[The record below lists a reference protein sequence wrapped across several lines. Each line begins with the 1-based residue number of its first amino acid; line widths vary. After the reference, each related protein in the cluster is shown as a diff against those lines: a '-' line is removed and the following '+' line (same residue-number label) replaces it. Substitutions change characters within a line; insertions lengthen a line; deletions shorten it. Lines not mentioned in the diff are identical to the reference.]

1 MPVQG
6 ERNMRPSS
14 PAGFGRQ
21 GVTATE
27 QDSNSSSQEAM
38 SVLPS
43 PRWVTAWVNEVGAQA
58 WARATVGRFN
68 PAAKPGLIW
77 AHPNQM

>member
-43 PRWVTAWVNEVGAQA
+43 PRWVTAWVSEVGLRLGPELRWEDLTLWQS
-58 WARATVGRFN
+58 
-68 PAAKPGLIW
+68 LD
-77 AHPNQM
+77 